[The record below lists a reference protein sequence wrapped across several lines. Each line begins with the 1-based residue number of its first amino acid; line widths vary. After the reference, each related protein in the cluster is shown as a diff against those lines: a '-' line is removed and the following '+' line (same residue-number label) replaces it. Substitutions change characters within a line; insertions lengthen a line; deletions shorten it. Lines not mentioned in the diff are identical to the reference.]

1 MSFEPDNEEHE
12 RELEQDNEEQLVILK
27 AILVGIAQ
35 ITGTSTP
42 EDLIELAKDL

>member
-1 MSFEPDNEEHE
+1 MSTEAENLEHE

-35 ITGTSTP
+35 VTGTLTP
-42 EDLIELAKDL
+42 EELIELAKGL